1 MKDQN
6 NNETYVLSPG
16 RVLTEEEK
24 VLSGKPLTHTAS
36 EEERRITNEIKRN
49 WHRGEMK
56 IATILLEGDA
66 GSGKRLAKALSANL
80 RLPYTKVTCFADM
93 DKSDI
98 LGAILPVI
106 SSDRMKQLESVDQ
119 AALKAL
125 YESDGFRSSTEI
137 LMEAL
142 EITQEM
148 ASAKMKQLL
157 KLAANMAQDGAV
169 EYRFYASEIVRA
181 FRRAICWK
189 SRNRT

>member
-66 GSGKRLAKALSANL
+66 GSGKRACQGVVRKPQVTLYQSNL
-80 RLPYTKVTCFADM
+80 FCRY
-93 DKSDI
+93 
-98 LGAILPVI
+98 G
-106 SSDRMKQLESVDQ
+106 
-119 AALKAL
+119 
-125 YESDGFRSSTEI
+125 
-137 LMEAL
+137 
-142 EITQEM
+142 
-148 ASAKMKQLL
+148 
-157 KLAANMAQDGAV
+157 
-169 EYRFYASEIVRA
+169 
-181 FRRAICWK
+181 
-189 SRNRT
+189 